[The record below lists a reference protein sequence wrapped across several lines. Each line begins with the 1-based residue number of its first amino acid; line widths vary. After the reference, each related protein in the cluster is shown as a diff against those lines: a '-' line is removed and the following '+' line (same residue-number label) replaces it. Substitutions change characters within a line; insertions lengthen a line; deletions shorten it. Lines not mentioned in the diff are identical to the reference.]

1 MGKALPL
8 ELNLQYRRH
17 LRPSQFNVSFPIA
30 LPLVRVG
37 RSVGQKK
44 KKRERTL
51 ERAWVPGKAGL
62 LSTKAWLQSQ
72 LENVVPSFDIL
83 YLQLRVLNLTFG
95 LEDIIGW

>member
-1 MGKALPL
+1 MMMQK
-8 ELNLQYRRH
+8 
-17 LRPSQFNVSFPIA
+17 
-30 LPLVRVG
+30 
-37 RSVGQKK
+37 KK

-83 YLQLRVLNLTFG
+83 KSH
-95 LEDIIGW
+95 IWS